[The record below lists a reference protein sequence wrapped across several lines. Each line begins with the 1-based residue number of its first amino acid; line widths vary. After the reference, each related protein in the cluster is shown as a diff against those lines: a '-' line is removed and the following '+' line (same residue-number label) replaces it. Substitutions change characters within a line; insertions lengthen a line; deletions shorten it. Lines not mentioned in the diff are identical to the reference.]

1 MTALD
6 TFWEVIDAQIEQ
18 LKTAKTADEVID
30 ILANDK
36 NPYGDPDIGS
46 GDGFFAGSGGDPTV
60 WGALAEAG
68 WRTVWFEA
76 DYHFAMASPNQPT
89 TYITYVEGDIYKDL
103 HTAPR

>member
-1 MTALD
+1 MTTLD
-6 TFWEVIDAQIEQ
+6 EFWKVIDAQIEQ

-60 WGALAEAG
+60 WAALADAG
-68 WRTVWFEA
+68 WKTVWFEA
-76 DYHFAMASPNQPT
+76 DYHFAMSAPDGSG
-89 TYITYVEGDIYKDL
+89 ITYVEGDIYKDL
-103 HTAPR
+103 HPQPQ